1 MTTRAEEA
9 KAIVREANDIVRG
22 LRITHRAITD
32 PSIVML
38 AEAVARLAVVVEGLC
53 AEPKAAEAPKPEYP
67 QDLKPWMLEALRLL
81 RGRQQEARANVAEE
95 RLQPPYVP
103 KASLCQIELDEV
115 NRCIS
120 ILLTAMGKA
129 RFNDGIGDE
138 AKAKT
143 TNPAATDRSVYVA
156 LFHGPYFLRLE
167 ACSSEKEAAAY
178 RDGFN
183 ECSEYVDGCLNA
195 YLLPAGEGDMR
206 MFEPHA
212 QVEKAMRAWADAV
225 QSDSVALQK
234 DGGGG

>member
-67 QDLKPWMLEALRLL
+67 QDLKPWMLEALI
-81 RGRQQEARANVAEE
+81 VK
-95 RLQPPYVP
+95 PV
-103 KASLCQIELDEV
+103 V
-115 NRCIS
+115 V
-120 ILLTAMGKA
+120 